1 MHVTRRGLGLLSVG
15 GAMAVAGIG
24 AAHPVFASL
33 GLAVVSIACVGLVW
47 TAVARKAITVAY
59 PRSRRIVTPS
69 PLVALESGRI
79 DVTIAT
85 AGSGPLV
92 RILTSILAWSPRLR
106 EQAASELTGGYG
118 TTASLATTRH
128 SLTLTYTVQPRLRG
142 RWLVGPALARV
153 SDPLGIAW
161 ADVTMGQPQ
170 SVPVRPHTQA
180 LSNNGGG
187 MIGESV
193 RAVRGARTPSSDDSA
208 LRDYRSGDDPR
219 RVHWP
224 SSARKGTL
232 VVRSDEHA
240 GQRPATIIM
249 NPPMQS
255 ELAEHVISAAGS
267 IALAIIRSGHPV
279 HVVGGG
285 LQRIENHH
293 SKELA
298 PSVQSD
304 LVLDRLIDAIR
315 PLTPAQAREQ
325 LSDAVDQAVELA
337 SISELTIAITT
348 GLAGDDLELL
358 AGAARGTAALALVGG
373 QGDAVKKTVDHLT
386 KAGWHV
392 CAWDVTN
399 LDHAWLNVTMRAVR
413 S

>member
-15 GAMAVAGIG
+15 GSMAVAGIG
-24 AAHPVFASL
+24 AAHPVFAAV
-33 GLAVVSIACVGLVW
+33 GLATLAIALVGLAW

-59 PRSRRIVTPS
+59 PRSHRMVTPS

-85 AGSGPLV
+85 AGSNSLV
-92 RILTSILAWSPRLR
+92 RFLTSVLAWSPKLR

-118 TTASLATTRH
+118 TTASLTTTRH
-128 SLTLTYTVQPRLRG
+128 SLTLTYTVQPKLRG
-142 RWLVGPALARV
+142 RWLVGPALAKV
-153 SDPLGIAW
+153 SDPLGVSW

-170 SVPVRPHTQA
+170 SVPVRPHTQG
-180 LSNNGGG
+180 LSTNGSG
-187 MIGESV
+187 MIGDSI

-249 NPPMQS
+249 NPPMQT

-285 LQRIENHH
+285 LAPVENHQI
-293 SKELA
+293 KELA
-298 PSVQSD
+298 PSAQGE
-304 LVLDRLIDAIR
+304 LVLDRLIDAVR
-315 PLTPAQAREQ
+315 PITAAQASEQ
-325 LSDAVDQAVELA
+325 LAAAVDQAVDLVA
-337 SISELTIAITT
+337 VSELTIAITT
-348 GLAGDDLELL
+348 GLEGDDLELL
-358 AGAARGTAALALVGG
+358 AGAARGTPGLALVGG
-373 QGDAVKKTVDHLT
+373 QGDAVKKTIDHLT
-386 KAGWHV
+386 KAGWNV
-392 CAWDVTN
+392 AAWEAGH
-399 LDHAWLNVTMRAVR
+399 LDQAWLSLTMRAVR